1 MVAPETPRS
10 SFARRI
16 AKGKGRARASSSDS
30 DGDDFLEELA
40 ADGGSDDESENGS
53 DDDELWLDDGSEA
66 ARLDIEDTIK
76 AAATVIQTL
85 ASLEDR
91 LRACDEMDDKLDAR
105 LGRTALKKRARL
117 SDLKQVAQGK
127 DAFGWKSDLYVDDTS
142 PIPKAVQR
150 VVNVISRARA
160 LHPSPDKREQLDS
173 GGPARHSRDNVDMT
187 TVIDNMAK
195 KGMPRIIRD
204 LIDLQAMCPE
214 VDISGLAAFIN
225 RLEAM
230 TSASVSRRSV
240 FSKGL
245 RRYLAEKEAGDLFLD
260 GSNPGFG
267 WRAALPESSI
277 ERVIASYS
285 DRDIELIESI
295 EEKLKSDAV
304 KWRVKRL
311 VKKVRQRLSKRDKKA
326 VELVYNADSV
336 CTLVYGSETTTRELA
351 TLVSRVVLRYLLLC
365 GKLWVLAKRDFSSA
379 WLDPIAV
386 FMHLVESVVV
396 AGYVRFRDKDGK
408 PELLGTVDLI
418 SGLPHIRG
426 GLSGSSGK
434 VTYLAH
440 EQHGL
445 PASMYN
451 GDDDDDSFGNHGHE
465 SFPVNLTRGSWP
477 FPTMWAHLSS
487 RQPALQKL
495 ADKLAPVGV
504 LQKVQL
510 PDFEPTK
517 QMEAMW
523 RHNHVDPLDAVARDP
538 SLPQRM
544 KEGLNSAEQEVKN
557 AAAARRQQ
565 QADADKTAKAQGRH
579 LMAGRCDT
587 CGIALLS
594 HGTCVACR
602 RDAKRLEGQR
612 KHLQRFEQ
620 ALRKAKELG
629 YVGNAK
635 PIVRAAEPRAIVPRL
650 PDELNV
656 GYGIQ
661 AAAELQETFFSF
673 ECARYRRVREKGWAE
688 GTADA
693 SICDICVHVERR
705 NSDEFQRRP
714 VCYQCG
720 IDKCREWRKGP
731 VWAAMICLPCWTSH
745 LDGPQ
750 ESWHLPVP
758 GVHND
763 LGSLAVVA
771 RQGRRRQSLY
781 APSQHIAPPDQWR
794 RAQEAHGLVQK
805 AVAAAATDA
814 KPADIKEELARL
826 VAAQGVQA
834 SASSATRVYD
844 KRPTDDSFDPRAVTS
859 RFGVPG
865 VCLFPQCDSTKLT
878 NGFPVVTR
886 VGGLCGPHHSFI
898 SRKSNHD
905 VKQAMVRCLV
915 EVCEADPVGSLKDAF
930 AAAVKTKPRASNTTG
945 SHAIKFTSVSQTDA
959 STGKPKA
966 IFKDIQ
972 TAGDRCPGLWIN
984 YISSCRQVPS
994 STALYMAIAQDVFS
1008 RRSQRVAFCYQF
1020 YRARRNS
1027 CLFSLP
1033 SLPPIDDA
1041 TASSLAKT

>member
-1 MVAPETPRS
+1 M
-10 SFARRI
+10 
-16 AKGKGRARASSSDS
+16 
-30 DGDDFLEELA
+30 
-40 ADGGSDDESENGS
+40 
-53 DDDELWLDDGSEA
+53 
-66 ARLDIEDTIK
+66 
-76 AAATVIQTL
+76 
-85 ASLEDR
+85 
-91 LRACDEMDDKLDAR
+91 
-105 LGRTALKKRARL
+105 
-117 SDLKQVAQGK
+117 AQGK

-731 VWAAMICLPCWTSH
+731 VWAAMICLPCWTSQFVCH
-745 LDGPQ
+745 CGLI
-750 ESWHLPVP
+750 
-758 GVHND
+758 GVKSSFWFYVNRATSD
-763 LGSLAVVA
+763 E
-771 RQGRRRQSLY
+771 RECDNCYRRRLRGGAAWTDRKRAGTCLY
-781 APSQHIAPPDQWR
+781 PGCTTTWGVWR
-794 RAQEAHGLVQK
+794 WWR
-805 AVAAAATDA
+805 DR
-814 KPADIKEELARL
+814 D
-826 VAAQGVQA
+826 GVG
-834 SASSATRVYD
+834 RVCMRHHSTLH
-844 KRPTDDSFDPRAVTS
+844 RPT
-859 RFGVPG
+859 
-865 VCLFPQCDSTKLT
+865 
-878 NGFPVVTR
+878 NGDEHKR
-886 VGGLCGPHHSFI
+886 L
-898 SRKSNHD
+898 
-905 VKQAMVRCLV
+905 
-915 EVCEADPVGSLKDAF
+915 
-930 AAAVKTKPRASNTTG
+930 
-945 SHAIKFTSVSQTDA
+945 
-959 STGKPKA
+959 
-966 IFKDIQ
+966 
-972 TAGDRCPGLWIN
+972 
-984 YISSCRQVPS
+984 
-994 STALYMAIAQDVFS
+994 TALSRRPWLPQPPTQSRPTS
-1008 RRSQRVAFCYQF
+1008 RRS
-1020 YRARRNS
+1020 S
-1027 CLFSLP
+1027 P
-1033 SLPPIDDA
+1033 
-1041 TASSLAKT
+1041 ASSQRRECRPAPPRRLACTTNGRRTTPSTRAPLRRGLASPASACFLNATRRS